1 MNIIVPIKQVP
12 DLAEELEID
21 SSGTGLD
28 REYLTY
34 IINEFDEQAI
44 EEAVLLKEEHGGTV
58 TVIALDIGEA
68 DQVLFTAAAKGATAL
83 IKVTG
88 DFEDAPPDSHAYAAI
103 IASVLEGR
111 DYDLVLTGVQAA
123 DDLDGQV
130 APLLGSR
137 LGVAHVSVVASV
149 APSAAGVRVAQ
160 EYGGGV
166 TAQID
171 VALPAVI
178 GVQAARQTPRYAPIA
193 RVRQMMKEVSI
204 EEVEAPTVPGS
215 GLRIRAMSK
224 PVSSSHAEMLTGS
237 TEQVADRVVA
247 LLRERG
253 LVKA

>member
-21 SSGTGLD
+21 SDGTGLD
-28 REYLTY
+28 REYMTY
-34 IINEFDEQAI
+34 VINEFDEQAI

-58 TVIALDIGEA
+58 TVVALDIGEA

-88 DFEDAPPDSHAYAAI
+88 DFEDAPPDSHSYAEILAG
-103 IASVLEGR
+103 VLDGR
-111 DYDLVLTGVQAA
+111 DYDLVFTGVQAA

-130 APLLGSR
+130 GPLLGSR
-137 LGVAHVSVVASV
+137 LGIPHVSVVASV
-149 APSAAGVRVAQ
+149 AKSDLGVRVSQ

-171 VALPAVI
+171 VPTPAVI

-193 RVRQMMKEVSI
+193 RVRQMMKEVTI
-204 EEVEAPTVPGS
+204 EEVDAPVTTGS
-215 GLRIRAMSK
+215 GLRIRKMSK
-224 PVSSSHAEMLTGS
+224 PVSSSHAEMITGS
-237 TEQVADRVVA
+237 TEDVADKVVA